1 MVSDHTENWDINTK
15 PAQVGEHEAGGQEE
29 VGPLTPDSGY
39 GEAESNTGLNVRTE
53 QNKIKKSTSL
63 QFPRWGWRGG
73 ERERGGGADKI
84 VLIVFNLSIG
94 LRLMKRFLCFHHCA
108 K

>member
-53 QNKIKKSTSL
+53 LNKIKKSTSL
-63 QFPRWGWRGG
+63 QFPRWGWMGG
-73 ERERGGGADKI
+73 EREGERGRQNT
-84 VLIVFNLSIG
+84 LN
-94 LRLMKRFLCFHHCA
+94 CF
-108 K
+108 